1 MKDQFQLSD
10 IQETY
15 LHALLISLHESLLK
29 EFMSLLGDKVTTLKL
44 ETIHFDIDINLL
56 GETCKCLK
64 DLYVIKL
71 PAFNLR
77 QT

>member
-1 MKDQFQLSD
+1 MKDQFQLSE

-29 EFMSLLGDKVTTLKL
+29 DFMSLLGDTVTTLKL

-56 GETCKCLK
+56 GETCTCLK
-64 DLYVIKL
+64 DLYVRKL
-71 PAFNLR
+71 PVFHLR